1 MAYDQDAVDAAI
13 AALRPEIQA
22 LETRVAALEAAPAGN
37 NPADEAMLDLS
48 ERLSVALNATSDLAE
63 RAAIIQRAINALP

>member
-1 MAYDQDAVDAAI
+1 MEIDQVDDRLIAAEQAI
-13 AALRPEIQA
+13 AALEA
-22 LETRVAALEAAPAGN
+22 RVAALEAAPTGGT

-48 ERLSVALNATSDLAE
+48 ERLSVALNATNDLAE